1 MKLSK
6 IILFCITY
14 CISYGLPVTDR
25 ESAIQNIK
33 NRNGDVYIL
42 MYPNNGNT
50 GKDGKHGV
58 WRFVRGD
65 DYPDDTKYKRS
76 YLPGFTGGAR
86 YSGLTV
92 DKFGRVFVF
101 REEASAEES
110 IRDKNNVYP
119 SQSGPR
125 PELYSTN
132 ISLVNKGKAGKC
144 AKKGIKGSPPGW
156 VYAISDNGDEGWI
169 KYYNVQSVSR
179 TWSPSLK
186 ICT

>member
-1 MKLSK
+1 
-6 IILFCITY
+6 
-14 CISYGLPVTDR
+14 
-25 ESAIQNIK
+25 
-33 NRNGDVYIL
+33 

-50 GKDGKHGV
+50 GQEGKHGV

-110 IRDKNNVYP
+110 I
-119 SQSGPR
+119 
-125 PELYSTN
+125 L
-132 ISLVNKGKAGKC
+132 NKIKYIQAKVALDQDFITTDIDDTRGDGCCAGKH
-144 AKKGIKGSPPGW
+144 KIEGSPLGW

-169 KYYNVQSVSR
+169 QYYNVQNQKVVHGLQVGKYLR
-179 TWSPSLK
+179 
-186 ICT
+186 

>member
-1 MKLSK
+1 M
-6 IILFCITY
+6 FCA
-14 CISYGLPVTDR
+14 SAYGVPVTDR
-25 ESAIQNIK
+25 DSAIQNIK

-50 GKDGKHGV
+50 GQEGKHGV

-101 REEASAEES
+101 REEASAKES
-110 IRDKNNVYP
+110 ILLKKSSISKP
-119 SQSGPR
+119 KW
-125 PELYSTN
+125 LST
-132 ISLVNKGKAGKC
+132 
-144 AKKGIKGSPPGW
+144 
-156 VYAISDNGDEGWI
+156 
-169 KYYNVQSVSR
+169 
-179 TWSPSLK
+179 
-186 ICT
+186 

>member
-1 MKLSK
+1 MKYIHL
-6 IILFCITY
+6 ILFILFCAVQL
-14 CISYGLPVTDR
+14 GVPVTDR
-25 ESAIQNIK
+25 DSAIQNIK

-50 GKDGKHGV
+50 GQEGKHGV

-101 REEASAEES
+101 REEASSEES
-110 IRDKNNVYP
+110 ILQKNQVY
-119 SQSGPR
+119 QVKVVLDQDFITQILTTLGVTVAR
-125 PELYSTN
+125 GN
-132 ISLVNKGKAGKC
+132 IK
-144 AKKGIKGSPPGW
+144 
-156 VYAISDNGDEGWI
+156 
-169 KYYNVQSVSR
+169 
-179 TWSPSLK
+179 
-186 ICT
+186 

>member
-76 YLPGFTGGAR
+76 YLTPADDPTLRILINAAIKA
-86 YSGLTV
+86 YLL
-92 DKFGRVFVF
+92 
-101 REEASAEES
+101 
-110 IRDKNNVYP
+110 NVA
-119 SQSGPR
+119 
-125 PELYSTN
+125 L
-132 ISLVNKGKAGKC
+132 
-144 AKKGIKGSPPGW
+144 
-156 VYAISDNGDEGWI
+156 
-169 KYYNVQSVSR
+169 
-179 TWSPSLK
+179 
-186 ICT
+186 

>member
-1 MKLSK
+1 MKYIHL
-6 IILFCITY
+6 ILFILFCAVQL
-14 CISYGLPVTDR
+14 GVPVTDR
-25 ESAIQNIK
+25 DSAIQNIK

-50 GKDGKHGV
+50 GQEGKHGV

-101 REEASAEES
+101 REEASSEES
-110 IRDKNNVYP
+110 I
-119 SQSGPR
+119 
-125 PELYSTN
+125 L
-132 ISLVNKGKAGKC
+132 GKK
-144 AKKGIKGSPPGW
+144 S
-156 VYAISDNGDEGWI
+156 
-169 KYYNVQSVSR
+169 SVSKSKWFSTR
-179 TWSPSLK
+179 TL
-186 ICT
+186 